1 MSKSGKNSGWVVAL
15 AGTGINLALGVLY
28 TWSVISNA
36 IPAEWGWSESARS
49 LPYSIACIVFA
60 LMTIPAGWMQDKI
73 GPKWV
78 AFVGGILCGLGL
90 MLASR
95 STNVGLFVVGF
106 GVLAGSG
113 IGLGYAAAT
122 PPAVKWFPPQR
133 TGLIAG
139 IVVAGFGLA
148 SVYIS
153 PLANYLISTVGV
165 QQSLMIFGVAFL
177 IVVTSLSLMLKNPPT
192 GYKPEAVPAKTM
204 TKGGTAAPAAVEVNY
219 SWTEMLKTP
228 QFYLLWFMYAF
239 AAGAGLMII
248 AKLAKIVDVQAGVK
262 AGFAFVALLAIGN
275 AGGRVIAG
283 FFSDKIG
290 RTRTMLIVF
299 LFQAVL
305 IFTLRAVTSA
315 GAFTII
321 SMLLGFNYGANLSLF
336 PSITK
341 DFYGLKNFGVN
352 YGFVFTAWGV
362 GGTIL
367 SYISGRVYD
376 NAVAAAKAAGLPPVG
391 NFYQAYTIAGFL
403 LLVAAALSFLVKTPA
418 AEPKK

>member
-1 MSKSGKNSGWVVAL
+1 
-15 AGTGINLALGVLY
+15 
-28 TWSVISNA
+28 
-36 IPAEWGWSESARS
+36 
-49 LPYSIACIVFA
+49 
-60 LMTIPAGWMQDKI
+60 
-73 GPKWV
+73 
-78 AFVGGILCGLGL
+78 
-90 MLASR
+90 
-95 STNVGLFVVGF
+95 
-106 GVLAGSG
+106 
-113 IGLGYAAAT
+113 
-122 PPAVKWFPPQR
+122 
-133 TGLIAG
+133 
-139 IVVAGFGLA
+139 
-148 SVYIS
+148 
-153 PLANYLISTVGV
+153 
-165 QQSLMIFGVAFL
+165 
-177 IVVTSLSLMLKNPPT
+177 
-192 GYKPEAVPAKTM
+192 
-204 TKGGTAAPAAVEVNY
+204 
-219 SWTEMLKTP
+219 MLKTP
-228 QFYLLWFMYAF
+228 QFYLLWLMYAF

-283 FFSDKIG
+283 FASDKIG
-290 RTRTMLIVF
+290 RTRTMLIIF

-418 AEPKK
+418 AVPKK